1 MVRMNLQIYTQCQM
15 LTNYARNMLKERSIR
30 IIAEIQQR
38 LKQETEQKLINDFKY
53 LYKLIKLVSHFI
65 YTVVVG

>member
-53 LYKLIKLVSHFI
+53 FYKLIKLVSHFI
-65 YTVVVG
+65 YTFVVG